1 MKWLPLGSMGEFTV
15 VASAKR
21 AVRGDLNDGGL
32 SDVRV
37 ATESPDEARGRVET
51 TICAGRFFSKSDM
64 IVR

>member
-1 MKWLPLGSMGEFTV
+1 MGEFTV

-21 AVRGDLNDGGL
+21 AARGDLNDGGL
-32 SDVRV
+32 SDDRV

-51 TICAGRFFSKSDM
+51 VIWAGRFFSKSDM

>member
-1 MKWLPLGSMGEFTV
+1 MKWLPRGSMGEFTV

-21 AVRGDLNDGGL
+21 AARGDLNDGGL

-51 TICAGRFFSKSDM
+51 VI
-64 IVR
+64 